1 MIESFRGLVAYQKA
15 YKLSL
20 EIHKL
25 SMSFPRHEQT
35 ELGGQ
40 IRRATKS
47 VAMNIAEGFGKQ
59 SSLAEFKRFL
69 AMARGSCDEVRV
81 QLDYCKDL
89 GYIKESEHKH
99 YEEGYIEV
107 GKMLT
112 SMIKRWQ

>member
-1 MIESFRGLVAYQKA
+1 MESFRELLVYQKA
-15 YKLSL
+15 YKISL

-25 SMSFPRHEQT
+25 SMSFPQHEQT

-59 SSLAEFKRFL
+59 SSLMEFKRYL
-69 AMARGSCDEVRV
+69 TISRGSCDEVRV
-81 QLDYCKDL
+81 QLDYCRDL
-89 GYIKESEHKH
+89 AYIKESEYK
-99 YEEGYIEV
+99 YFEDSYIEI

-112 SMIKRWQ
+112 SMIKKWQ

>member
-1 MIESFRGLVAYQKA
+1 MESFRDLVVYQKA

-47 VAMNIAEGFGKQ
+47 VVMNLAEGFGKQ

-69 AMARGSCDEVRV
+69 YICRGSCDEVRA
-81 QLDYCKDL
+81 QLDYCRDL
-89 GYIKESEHKH
+89 GYIKENEHR
-99 YEEGYIEV
+99 YFEESYIEI

-112 SMIKRWQ
+112 SMIKNWQ